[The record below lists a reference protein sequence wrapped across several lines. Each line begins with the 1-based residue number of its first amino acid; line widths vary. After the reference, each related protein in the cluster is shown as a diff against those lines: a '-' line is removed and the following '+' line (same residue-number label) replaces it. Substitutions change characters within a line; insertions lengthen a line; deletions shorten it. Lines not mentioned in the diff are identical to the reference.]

1 MVKFLVGGCL
11 ESTVGGWDS
20 LTSRVKALQS
30 SQHGPFAVLLVSG
43 ALFSTKEQYDY
54 ALQQDA
60 PALEIPTFITSL
72 PSFVVENGGRLP
84 ENVQCLATAAT
95 LHVGLA
101 TVATL
106 TVAFVN
112 SSKAPGTELDALRV
126 QTSSASYRGCDVL
139 LSDDWPKDMHHFI
152 DESEYQSL
160 QQLVGP
166 GFLGAG
172 NSGVTTVSTIVR
184 PRYHFSS
191 AHVFFQRAPY
201 RNSANAQASPS
212 PVTRFI
218 SLAPVSASKDKDKKW
233 LHALSLDPIVYMS
246 ASELVEEPVG
256 TTDSPYVAVGTK
268 TLARP
273 QQLTLQ
279 ERVASENDAKRMRL
293 TGAGSHFFG
302 HLSAARP
309 SASSLGALPTG
320 PAAHSVN
327 LVPPSSTATTLFVGN
342 MPRVA
347 PGSFSRP
354 DAELK
359 SLLPGCL
366 AVRLQEGKA
375 FAFAEFESHG
385 AAKSVVDA
393 CSRPGG
399 AVSLQ
404 GRMLSIGWA
413 ASQSISRAP
422 ATVAAGA
429 AASTAA
435 GGIKAAQAVPVEPPA
450 PPSADA
456 KTLFLGG
463 LPFNRS
469 VDGPPLV
476 SLADISPVFD
486 GVASLRVVPGKAF
499 AFVEFESHEAAL
511 AAVERYKDSPLILQG
526 PSREVGDNQQG
537 STAYEVTVSWAKE
550 STRPAPS
557 ALPLSAP
564 LFSGQP
570 REPPSREPP
579 SETSS
584 CLFVG
589 GVPKTADE
597 AAILSVFR
605 VYVGGEDGLSLPTIR
620 RPEGKAYA
628 FIDFSSHAL
637 AVRALASAPEEPTV
651 AGKVVSLGWAQGKS
665 LGKAAQQSK
674 SDHTAAC
681 WFCLASPEL
690 KAHLVV
696 SVATHSYLA
705 LPRGALHPLHCLVSP
720 VECMPNKLHLPS
732 AALAEMQLY
741 ESKVGLLYAKHDMTA
756 LVFERCIRTLG
767 RDHMQVQIVPVPLA
781 RVPGALAAFFEVATT
796 HALKFREITDDRSVD
811 EVVVSME
818 GGPFQEYFYITVP
831 IGQGLGVEAKSK
843 RFLFVLEEEKQ
854 PSEEE
859 GTNGKKANP
868 ARFPMQFG
876 TEVAAQVLGQPEK
889 AHWKNCVLA
898 VEEEEKQALAFREQ
912 FSEFD
917 FAE

>member
-1 MVKFLVGGCL
+1 MVKFLVAGCL
-11 ESTVGGWDS
+11 DSTNDGWVS

-43 ALFSTKEQYDY
+43 ALFSTKEQYDS
-54 ALQQDA
+54 AMQQGA

-72 PSFVVENGGRLP
+72 PLFVVENGGRLP
-84 ENVQCLATAAT
+84 GNVQCLATAGMQ
-95 LHVGLA
+95 HVGLA

-112 SSKAPGTELDALRV
+112 SCKAPSTELDALRV

-172 NSGVTTVSTIVR
+172 NNGVTIVSTIVR

-191 AHVFFQRAPY
+191 AHVFFQRTPY
-201 RNSANAQASPS
+201 RNFASASSPS

-246 ASELVEEPVG
+246 ASELVEEPAG
-256 TTDSPYVAVGTK
+256 TTDSPYVSVGTK

-309 SASSLGALPTG
+309 SASSLGALPTA

-347 PGSFSRP
+347 PGSISRP

-359 SLLPGCL
+359 SLLPSCL
-366 AVRLQEGKA
+366 AVRIQEGKA

-393 CSRPGG
+393 CTRPGG

-404 GRMLSIGWA
+404 GRVLSIGWA
-413 ASQSISRAP
+413 ASQSINRAP
-422 ATVAAGA
+422 AAV
-429 AASTAA
+429 AST
-435 GGIKAAQAVPVEPPA
+435 GGIKAATAAVEEPIA

-476 SLADISPVFD
+476 SIADLAPLLE

-511 AAVERYKDSPLILQG
+511 AAVKRFKDIPLTLQG
-526 PSREVGDNQQG
+526 PAREVGDNQQS
-537 STAYEVTVSWAKE
+537 STAYEVSVSWAKE
-550 STRPAPS
+550 STRPAPT
-557 ALPLSAP
+557 ALPQSASLLS
-564 LFSGQP
+564 GHP

-579 SETSS
+579 SDSSS

-597 AAILSVFR
+597 ASILSVFR

-651 AGKVVSLGWAQGKS
+651 AGKTVSLGWAKGKS
-665 LGKAAQQSK
+665 LGKAPQQSK

-705 LPRGALHPLHCLVSP
+705 LPRGALHPLHCLISP

-741 ESKVGLLYAKHDMTA
+741 ESKVGLLFAKHGMAA

-767 RDHMQVQIVPVPLA
+767 RDHMQVQIVPMPIA
-781 RVPGALAAFFEVATT
+781 RVPGALTVFFDVAAA
-796 HALKFREITDDRSVD
+796 HALKFREITDDRGVD

-831 IGQGLGVEAKSK
+831 TGQGLGPEAKSK
-843 RFLFVLEEEKQ
+843 RFLFVLEEEKL
-854 PSEEE
+854 PPEE
-859 GTNGKKANP
+859 GPDGNTAKP
-868 ARFPMQFG
+868 VRFPMQFG

-898 VEEEEKQALAFREQ
+898 VEEEERQALAFREQ

-917 FAE
+917 FAEE